1 MDVNNVFDHRM
12 AAPWSDLRKSRSFL
26 GFWGEGR
33 LSSDQILNN
42 DYTAKGPKHDSAQKA
57 RDARREIFQE

>member
-1 MDVNNVFDHRM
+1 MDVNNVFDHGM
-12 AAPWSDLRKSRSFL
+12 AVPWSDLRKFYSFL
-26 GFWGEGR
+26 GLWGGGR

-42 DYTAKGPKHDSAQKA
+42 DYTAKTLKQDFAQKA